1 MTSVIIRLQNLPMT
15 ANASNIRR
23 FFGGLNIPEGG
34 VHIVGGEKGD
44 AFIAFATDEDARKA
58 MLLDHQ
64 YINSAQIRL
73 FLSSK
78 AEMQSVIETA
88 RCSVIMASQQPPT
101 AQETVSRPPGQYN
114 PSSHTISAHS
124 QSYTR
129 PSGPPGISSTG
140 GPYAQSSSHAPHQVP
155 SDKGPESHSD
165 TAYGH
170 GYDRSEIW
178 GNDHDGNQLGY
189 SGYSKEQSRPP
200 RPSES
205 QGSDGVFP
213 PHKGGGDGYSG
224 YNGAYE
230 DRPPPP
236 TGDGY
241 YGYGNGYEGD
251 MHYEE
256 SGYYRE
262 NAPMFP
268 NGERDFSVRPP
279 WLRDEDSHYAKR
291 SGPPDSAGIDAAPY
305 KRYRQE
311 EIQPQSSEVPC
322 LDFVVKVSMRPSDV
336 TVKSVFDLLRGVN
349 IVPKFGIRVEED
361 ALKRYTG
368 NVYCMLTCPQSH
380 HRALACDGNVFRGAK
395 VLVVNSSAEEYFK
408 VTDSSFQSRCPPA
421 LLERIPP
428 RASTKPNYYSEGCIE
443 ISEIPSDVTERDI
456 VSFLG
461 VPGLSEEN
469 VKIVQSGPRGS
480 AVALVRLP
488 SARDLDI
495 LLGAPPR
502 PFSRNQAQNVKLMA
516 ISAMQFVHSVPRSPQ
531 SKQTDGVTKQA
542 TPEIPA
548 AAKTCCFIYGFS
560 RNMTIF
566 EISKIF
572 PSVFI
577 PGDSIHLLSSSR
589 AAVIDFIN
597 EDSCKTALR
606 DFSAAESELKKV
618 HRNLC
623 MRAISKAEFEQKL
636 QDTESQTKSQTTDS
650 DRGESRPTA
659 SRYHH
664 PPQPP
669 LPTPPRG
676 AHPRPP
682 FPPPGPPPPQF
693 RRPGPPVAVSVHISN
708 LPPNCPPNAVL
719 DVFRPFRPLPGSLR
733 FRRDHRGNQ
742 MGEALIS
749 FGCFGDAERAAHETN
764 MFRLFNNSLSV
775 RIHQH
780 ARLFVYLSDCVHKGS
795 LRRANAHTTLPSL
808 LFV

>member
-88 RCSVIMASQQPPT
+88 RCSVIMASQQAPPT
-101 AQETVSRPPGQYN
+101 QENVQRLPGQYN
-114 PSSHTISAHS
+114 SSPHTISAPP
-124 QSYTR
+124 QSYAR
-129 PSGPPGISSTG
+129 PSGPSSIGSAG
-140 GPYAQSSSHAPHQVP
+140 GPYSQAPQTSRQVP
-155 SDKGPESHSD
+155 PEKGVEAHSD
-165 TAYGH
+165 GAYSH
-170 GYDRSEIW
+170 GFDRSDTW
-178 GNDHDGNQLGY
+178 GNDHDGNQSEFTSYGKEQNGPLRPTESRDGDGFLSHHEGGSDRY
-189 SGYSKEQSRPP
+189 SGY
-200 RPSES
+200 
-205 QGSDGVFP
+205 
-213 PHKGGGDGYSG
+213 GGG
-224 YNGAYE
+224 YE

-236 TGDGY
+236 AGDGY
-241 YGYGNGYEGD
+241 YGYGNGYEGS
-251 MHYEE
+251 MQYGEPN
-256 SGYYRE
+256 YYRE
-262 NAPMFP
+262 NCPMFS

-279 WLRDEDSHYAKR
+279 WLRDEDHQFGKR
-291 SGPPDSAGIDAAPY
+291 PGPPDSGIDVAPH
-305 KRYRQE
+305 KRHRQDD
-311 EIQPQSSEVPC
+311 IQVQNSEVPC
-322 LDFVVKVSMRPSDV
+322 LDFVVKISMRPADV
-336 TVKSVFDLLRGVN
+336 TVKSVFDFLRGVN

-380 HRALACDGNVFRGAK
+380 HRALSCDGNVFRGAK
-395 VLVVNSSAEEYFK
+395 VQVVNSSAEEYFK
-408 VTDSSFQSRCPPA
+408 VTDSNFQSRCPPA

-428 RASTKPNYYSEGCIE
+428 RASIKPNYYSEGCIE
-443 ISEIPSDVTERDI
+443 ISEIPDDATERDI

-461 VPGLSEEN
+461 VPGLTEEN
-469 VKIVQSGPRGS
+469 VKIVQGGPRGS
-480 AVALVRLP
+480 SVALVHLP

-502 PFSRNQAQNVKLMA
+502 PFSRNQTQNVKLMA
-516 ISAMQFVHSVPRSPQ
+516 ISYMQFVHSIAKSQ
-531 SKQTDGVTKQA
+531 SKQPDGVTKSSSSE
-542 TPEIPA
+542 TPIVV
-548 AAKTCCFIYGFS
+548 KTCCFIYGFA
-560 RNMTIF
+560 RNMTVF

-572 PSVFI
+572 PTVFI

-597 EDSCKTALR
+597 EDSCKSALR
-606 DFSAAESELKKV
+606 DFSAAENDLKKV

-623 MRAISKAEFEQKL
+623 MRAISKVEFEQKL
-636 QDTESQTKSQTTDS
+636 QEVENQTKSQTNDS
-650 DRGESRPTA
+650 DRAGSRSAGP
-659 SRYHH
+659 RYH
-664 PPQPP
+664 PPQSP
-669 LPTPPRG
+669 LSGPPRG

-682 FPPPGPPPPQF
+682 FPPPGPPPPPHF
-693 RRPGPPVAVSVHISN
+693 RRPGPPVSVHISN

-764 MFRLFNNSLSV
+764 MFRLFNKSLSV
-775 RIHQH
+775 RIHQQ
-780 ARLFVYLSDCVHKGS
+780 
-795 LRRANAHTTLPSL
+795 
-808 LFV
+808 

>member
-78 AEMQSVIETA
+78 AEMQSVIDTA
-88 RCSVIMASQQPPT
+88 RCSVIMASQQAPA
-101 AQETVSRPPGQYN
+101 AQESAPRLPGQCN
-114 PSSHTISAHS
+114 PSPHTISAPP
-124 QSYTR
+124 QSYAR
-129 PSGPPGISSTG
+129 PSGPPSIGSTG
-140 GPYAQSSSHAPHQVP
+140 RPYGQPSSQAPHQIP
-155 SDKGPESHSD
+155 SDKGLESHLDS
-165 TAYGH
+165 AYNH
-170 GYDRSEIW
+170 GYDRSETW
-178 GNDHDGNQLGY
+178 GNNHDGNQSGY
-189 SGYSKEQSRPP
+189 GSYSKEQSGPP
-200 RPSES
+200 RTAEMHE
-205 QGSDGVFP
+205 SDGFLP
-213 PHKGGGDGYSG
+213 PHEGGGDRYSG
-224 YNGAYE
+224 GYD
-230 DRPPPP
+230 DRPPPQV
-236 TGDGY
+236 GDGY
-241 YGYGNGYEGD
+241 YGYGNGYEGG
-251 MHYEE
+251 MHYGEPN
-256 SGYYRE
+256 YYRE
-262 NAPMFP
+262 NGPMFP

-279 WLRDEDSHYAKR
+279 WLRDEDHQFGKR
-291 SGPPDSAGIDAAPY
+291 PGPPESSGVDTAPY
-305 KRYRQE
+305 KRHRQDDV
-311 EIQPQSSEVPC
+311 QPQSSEVPC
-322 LDFVVKVSMRPSDV
+322 LDFVVKISMRPADV
-336 TVKSVFDLLRGVN
+336 TVKSVFEFLRGVN
-349 IVPKFGIRVEED
+349 IVPKFGVRVEED

-395 VLVVNSSAEEYFK
+395 VQVVNSSAEEYFK
-408 VTDSSFQSRCPPA
+408 VTDSNFQSRCPPA

-428 RASTKPNYYSEGCIE
+428 RASIKPSYYSEGCIE

-456 VSFLG
+456 VNFLG
-461 VPGLSEEN
+461 APGLTEES
-469 VKIVQSGPRGS
+469 VKIVQGGPRGS
-480 AVALVRLP
+480 SVALVRLP

-502 PFSRNQAQNVKLMA
+502 PFSRNQVQNVKLMA
-516 ISAMQFVHSVPRSPQ
+516 ISTMQFVHSVPKSQ
-531 SKQTDGVTKQA
+531 SKQVDVVTKS
-542 TPEIPA
+542 TNSESSTTV
-548 AAKTCCFIYGFS
+548 KTCCFIYGFS
-560 RNMTIF
+560 RNVTIF

-572 PSVFI
+572 PDVYI
-577 PGDSIHLLSSSR
+577 PVDSIHLLSSSR

-606 DFSAAESELKKV
+606 VFSAAESDLKKV

-623 MRAISKAEFEQKL
+623 MRAISKTEFEQKL
-636 QDTESQTKSQTTDS
+636 QDVESQTKSQTSDS
-650 DRGESRPTA
+650 DRGEPRPGA
-659 SRYHH
+659 PRYH
-664 PPQPP
+664 PPQSP
-669 LPTPPRG
+669 LPGPPRG

-682 FPPPGPPPPQF
+682 FPPPPQF
-693 RRPGPPVAVSVHISN
+693 RRPGPPMSVNVHISN

-764 MFRLFNNSLSV
+764 MFRLFNKSLSV
-775 RIHQH
+775 RIQQQ
-780 ARLFVYLSDCVHKGS
+780 
-795 LRRANAHTTLPSL
+795 
-808 LFV
+808 

>member
-78 AEMQSVIETA
+78 AEMQSVIDTA
-88 RCSVIMASQQPPT
+88 RCSVIMASQQAPAVQET
-101 AQETVSRPPGQYN
+101 AQRLPGQYN
-114 PSSHTISAHS
+114 SSPHTISAPP
-124 QSYTR
+124 QSYAR
-129 PSGPPGISSTG
+129 PSGPPGIGSAG
-140 GPYAQSSSHAPHQVP
+140 GPYGQPSSQAPHQIP
-155 SDKGPESHSD
+155 PDKGLESHSD
-165 TAYGH
+165 NAYNH
-170 GYDRSEIW
+170 GYDRPETW
-178 GNDHDGNQLGY
+178 GNDHDGNQSGY
-189 SGYSKEQSRPP
+189 SSYSKEQGGPP
-200 RPSES
+200 RPAES
-205 QGSDGVFP
+205 QECDGFLA
-213 PHKGGGDGYSG
+213 PHEGGGDRYSG
-224 YNGAYE
+224 YNGGYE

-241 YGYGNGYEGD
+241 YGYGNGYEGG
-251 MHYEE
+251 MHYGEP
-256 SGYYRE
+256 GYYRE
-262 NAPMFP
+262 NGSVFP

-279 WLRDEDSHYAKR
+279 WLRDEDHQFGKR
-291 SGPPDSAGIDAAPY
+291 PGPPDSSGADAAPY
-305 KRYRQE
+305 KRHRQD
-311 EIQPQSSEVPC
+311 EIQPQGSEVPC
-322 LDFVVKVSMRPSDV
+322 LDFVVKVSMRPTDV
-336 TVKSVFDLLRGVN
+336 TVKSVFDFLRGVN

-395 VLVVNSSAEEYFK
+395 VQVVNSSAEEYFK
-408 VTDSSFQSRCPPA
+408 VTDSNFQSRCPPA
-421 LLERIPP
+421 LLDRIPP
-428 RASTKPNYYSEGCIE
+428 RASIKPNYYNEGCIE

-456 VSFLG
+456 VNFLG
-461 VPGLSEEN
+461 VPGLTEEN
-469 VKIVQSGPRGS
+469 VKIVQGGPRGS
-480 AVALVRLP
+480 SVALVRLP

-516 ISAMQFVHSVPRSPQ
+516 ISTMQFIHSVAKSQ
-531 SKQTDGVTKQA
+531 SKQADVATKS
-542 TPEIPA
+542 TNSEPST

-597 EDSCKTALR
+597 EDSCKAALR
-606 DFSAAESELKKV
+606 DFSAAESDLKKI

-623 MRAISKAEFEQKL
+623 MRAISKVEFEQKL
-636 QDTESQTKSQTTDS
+636 QEVESQTKSQTNDS
-650 DRGESRPTA
+650 DRGEPRSSAP
-659 SRYHH
+659 RYH
-664 PPQPP
+664 PPQSP
-669 LPTPPRG
+669 LPGPPRG

-693 RRPGPPVAVSVHISN
+693 RRPGPPMSVNVHISN

-764 MFRLFNNSLSV
+764 MFRLFNKTLSV
-775 RIHQH
+775 RIHQQ
-780 ARLFVYLSDCVHKGS
+780 
-795 LRRANAHTTLPSL
+795 
-808 LFV
+808 